1 MCIRR
6 DGPVG
11 AVDDGMISARQ
22 CRISDGACGVDA
34 CTSAV
39 IHDPGAVGILPDQA
53 YGTDQERR
61 ARMAARSFSAL

>member
-1 MCIRR
+1 
-6 DGPVG
+6 
-11 AVDDGMISARQ
+11 MISARQ

-39 IHDPGAVGILPDQA
+39 IHDPGAIGILPDQA
-53 YGTDQERR
+53 YGTEQERR